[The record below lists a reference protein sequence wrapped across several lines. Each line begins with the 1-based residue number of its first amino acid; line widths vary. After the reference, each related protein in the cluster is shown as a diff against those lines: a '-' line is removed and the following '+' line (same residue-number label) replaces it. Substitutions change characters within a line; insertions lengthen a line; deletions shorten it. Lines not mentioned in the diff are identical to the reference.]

1 MPDNLA
7 HPSDQGVRAEAGRLL
22 ALAWPIILSGLNW
35 TLMQIIDVAVVGHYG
50 TDDLAALGASRT
62 LTFIAIVLG
71 ISALTG
77 VLVFTAQADGGGRLK
92 ETGDDFRS
100 GLMLGTA
107 LGAVVMIVLGGWA
120 EELLALIDVE
130 PAMRAPAARV
140 VEAMA
145 IAFPAQLAFYA
156 ASYFLEG
163 ISRPRSVMTVN
174 LLMLPLNAV
183 LAWAW
188 VGGRLGFPEM
198 GAVGAGL
205 ATAAASWAG
214 AGAMILFAWFVP
226 DAGARG
232 VRDFSAAA
240 LRRAARGV
248 PRLAWFGTI
257 PATAASLEL
266 AGFAWLMVLSTQLGN
281 AVAAGF
287 QAMLAVHNLF
297 FAIGYGFASAA
308 GVRVGNAVG
317 AGEPEQ
323 AWRRAL
329 IAAGLSGLI
338 VGFFSLLLVL
348 FPAFAVQS
356 FSNDPAVLAPAASM
370 LVIMAAFLVFDGWQY
385 LFAASL
391 RSMNEQVWAGVNG
404 IIGFFLVTGGSGWLL
419 VRAGWGADGLAWAAA
434 FGMLATAALQ
444 FGRFAWVARLRPFR
458 SAARSSG

>member
-1 MPDNLA
+1 MPDNQA
-7 HPSDQGVRAEAGRLL
+7 SIRTDGVRAEARRLL

-130 PAMRAPAARV
+130 PALRAPAARV

-188 VGGRLGFPEM
+188 VGGRL
-198 GAVGAGL
+198 
-205 ATAAASWAG
+205 
-214 AGAMILFAWFVP
+214 
-226 DAGARG
+226 
-232 VRDFSAAA
+232 
-240 LRRAARGV
+240 
-248 PRLAWFGTI
+248 I
-257 PATAASLEL
+257 PS
-266 AGFAWLMVLSTQLGN
+266 
-281 AVAAGF
+281 
-287 QAMLAVHNLF
+287 
-297 FAIGYGFASAA
+297 
-308 GVRVGNAVG
+308 RK
-317 AGEPEQ
+317 
-323 AWRRAL
+323 
-329 IAAGLSGLI
+329 
-338 VGFFSLLLVL
+338 
-348 FPAFAVQS
+348 
-356 FSNDPAVLAPAASM
+356 
-370 LVIMAAFLVFDGWQY
+370 
-385 LFAASL
+385 
-391 RSMNEQVWAGVNG
+391 
-404 IIGFFLVTGGSGWLL
+404 
-419 VRAGWGADGLAWAAA
+419 
-434 FGMLATAALQ
+434 
-444 FGRFAWVARLRPFR
+444 
-458 SAARSSG
+458 